1 MNIHLATNKI
11 LAALAACLALAS
23 KPVFAQSLPAA
34 GMWELTVAMK
44 GGPRAGGT
52 QKTSTCLSAA
62 QLGNPEQAMFDGV
75 GASGA
80 NKDAPQIKCQLANV
94 QRDGANTR
102 WSSTC
107 EGPRGPMNG
116 AGSGTLGPDT
126 AQLVQTFD
134 VSTPMGKMKLEQN
147 LSARRTGECQ

>member
-1 MNIHLATNKI
+1 MNIHMTAKKT
-11 LAALAACLALAS
+11 LAALAASLTFAS
-23 KPVFAQSLPAA
+23 TPVFAQSLPAA
-34 GMWELTVAMK
+34 GMWEMTVTMK
-44 GGPRAGGT
+44 GAPRAGGT
-52 QKTSTCLSAA
+52 QKASACLSAA

-80 NKDAPQIKCQLANV
+80 NKDAPQMKCQLANV

-116 AGSGTLGPDT
+116 TGSGTLGTDT
-126 AQLVQTFD
+126 AQLAQTFE
-134 VSTPMGKMKLEQN
+134 VSTPMGKMKLEQSLN
-147 LSARRTGECQ
+147 ARRTGECQ